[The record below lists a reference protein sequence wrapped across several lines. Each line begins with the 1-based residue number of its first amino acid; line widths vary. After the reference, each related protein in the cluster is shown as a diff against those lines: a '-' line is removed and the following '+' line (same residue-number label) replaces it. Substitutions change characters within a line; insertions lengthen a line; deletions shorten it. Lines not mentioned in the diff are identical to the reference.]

1 MPRSIRQRL
10 LVFILAL
17 TFISW
22 ATIAYTNYS
31 DARHEIGE
39 LFDAHLVQSAKVLLS
54 LVDAE
59 LYEEKFSEN
68 GDNGENIRLK
78 EVEDHLFKHKYE
90 KLLAFQI
97 AVKGNTFFFS
107 SAGAPGQVLSE
118 KTSGFSS
125 NRIEGKLWRVYTL
138 QDLPGIITVRVAEPL
153 SVRNGLINEIA
164 FNLIIPLLIGLPVIF
179 LLIWKSVDIIF
190 KPLDEIAA
198 DLQQR
203 GPAHLDPVTIGNV
216 PTEVRPLIDAIN
228 KLFRRLDKVL
238 QNERRFTADAAHE
251 LRTPLAGLKTQ
262 TQIALRT
269 RDIKKREHALQNIL
283 KSIDRTSHLVDQLLT
298 LARLEPGLE
307 SINLE
312 NCNLSRLVSD
322 IVDDVMPFAAGKN
335 ITIDFRNM
343 RSIQIPVHTHAVS
356 LLIRNLLDNAIR
368 YSGYGGHIDIDLSE
382 KDTGVLLQIADSGP
396 GIPRELREDVFKRF
410 FRANQTA
417 ETGSGLGLSIVK
429 QIADLHHARIELGE
443 SGQHGLQ
450 VDIFFPNNAKS
461 V

>member
-10 LVFILAL
+10 LVYILAL

-22 ATIAYTNYS
+22 TAIAYSNYS

-39 LFDAHLVQSAKVLLS
+39 LFDAHLIQSAKVLLS

-59 LYEEKFSEN
+59 LYEEKYSEDKEN
-68 GDNGENIRLK
+68 RENIKLK
-78 EVEDHLFKHKYE
+78 EVEAHLFRHKYE

-97 AVKGNTFFFS
+97 AVNDGNFFFS
-107 SAGAPGQVLSE
+107 SAGAPRQPLSG
-118 KTSGFSS
+118 KTSGFS
-125 NRIEGKLWRVYTL
+125 NNLIEGRKWRVYTL
-138 QDLPGIITVRVAEPL
+138 NDPPGFITIRVAEPL

-164 FNLIIPLLIGLPVIF
+164 FNLLIPLLIGLPVIF
-179 LLIWKSVDIIF
+179 LLIWKSVDIII

-203 GPAHLDPVTIGNV
+203 GPAQLTPVTSGDV
-216 PTEVRPLIDAIN
+216 PAEVRPLIDAIN
-228 KLFRRLDKVL
+228 RLFQRLEKVL

-269 RDIKKREHALQNIL
+269 RDTKKREHALQNIL

-298 LARLEPGLE
+298 LARLEYGPD
-307 SINLE
+307 SIHLE
-312 NCNLSRLVSD
+312 NCNLAQLVVD
-322 IVDDVMPFAAGKN
+322 TVDDVLPLAREKN
-335 ITIDFRNM
+335 ISIDCGNTGTVRA
-343 RSIQIPVHTHAVS
+343 PVHLHAFS

-368 YSGYGGHIDIDLSE
+368 YTGPGGRIDISLSSN
-382 KDTGVLLQIADSGP
+382 DAGVQLQIADSGP
-396 GIPRELREDVFKRF
+396 GIPPDLRENVFKRF
-410 FRANQTA
+410 FRANQVP
-417 ETGSGLGLSIVK
+417 ESGSGLGLSIVK

-443 SGQHGLQ
+443 SAYHGLQ
-450 VDIFFPNNAKS
+450 VDIFIPHDAES
-461 V
+461 A